1 VLEEHFQRV
10 YLKFKINLY
19 SKVFAKFE
27 TREAS
32 LTTVETFCA
41 EIIHALSNPTVNEFA
56 QFVNISAQNATHKIN
71 SLVRKGYVA
80 KWRSPEDKREFRL
93 SATDK
98 FFQYYNISTEYVHE
112 VIRRMY
118 NRCDPEDLIAF
129 DRVLEIIDRELMPEV
144 VIGNSGTDV

>member
-19 SKVFAKFE
+19 SKIFARFE

-32 LTTVETFCA
+32 LTAVETFCA
-41 EIIHALSNPTVNEFA
+41 EIIHALNNPTVNEFA

-80 KWRSPEDKREFRL
+80 KWQSPDDKREYKL
-93 SATDK
+93 AVTDK
-98 FFQYYNISTEYVHE
+98 FFLYYNISTAYVHE
-112 VIRRMY
+112 VVSRMSA
-118 NRCDPEDLIAF
+118 RCAPEELAVFERI
-129 DRVLEIIDRELMPEV
+129 LETIDCELMPEV
-144 VIGNSGTDV
+144 VIGRGK